1 MSNNSQIYPNDLS
14 STFNSN
20 STYDTTT
27 TTTTSAASIPV
38 IEQACDSCRK
48 RKLKCSKEYPRCSK
62 CIQHKWCCSYSP
74 RTVRSP
80 LTRAHLTD
88 VETKLSKM
96 EDIFHHL
103 LPNYDLDDILN
114 NFGNFEE
121 RLKSVKD
128 KLSEGQDDGV
138 NDANELQFSQPF
150 DQASQSNNE
159 IEQQPLPQAIQR
171 EIANFNL
178 QQPPQQQQQSE
189 QIPQQQQQPQQIPQQ
204 IPQQQQ
210 QAVPTPASQPD
221 TTIPRKRPSCYGFA
235 TQPHSLAQSPI
246 YEDDLFST
254 FPLQQSKSHPIES
267 QFDFPIDKS
276 KIKQEIIDDFLLN
289 NIPTSSSA
297 NSIPNSLFNKST
309 TKLNNNYNHSRKFN
323 NDFSSFLNTTEN
335 SLLTS
340 PSSILSLNSMNNDEI
355 DPVPKSKKVKVE
367 NDNGYYGQ
375 DVNILAMDN
384 NSNNNNSN
392 NANWLSLDF

>member
-1 MSNNSQIYPNDLS
+1 MSSNSQLFVNDPS
-14 STFNSN
+14 STCNN
-20 STYDTTT
+20 NNNNTTY
-27 TTTTSAASIPV
+27 TTSSIPV

-74 RTVRSP
+74 RTVRLP

-114 NFGNFEE
+114 NFSNFEE
-121 RLKSVKD
+121 RLKPVKD
-128 KLSEGQDDGV
+128 KLSDGEENGI
-138 NDANELQFSQPF
+138 NDGNDLNYPLSQHNTEV
-150 DQASQSNNE
+150 D
-159 IEQQPLPQAIQR
+159 QQPLPQTIKR
-171 EIANFNL
+171 EIDNFNL
-178 QQPPQQQQQSE
+178 QQQPSQQAPPQHAFPPSA
-189 QIPQQQQQPQQIPQQ
+189 P
-204 IPQQQQ
+204 
-210 QAVPTPASQPD
+210 APTPSAQHSMS
-221 TTIPRKRPSCYGFA
+221 IPRKRSSCYGFA

-254 FPLQQSKSHPIES
+254 FPLQQSKSHPVES
-267 QFDFPIDKS
+267 QFEFPIDKS

-289 NIPTSSSA
+289 NIPTSSSN
-297 NSIPNSLFNKST
+297 NSIPNSLFNRST
-309 TKLNNNYNHSRKFN
+309 TKLNNYNHSRKFN
-323 NDFSSFLNTTEN
+323 NDLSSFLTTTEN

-340 PSSILSLNSMNNDEI
+340 PSSILSLNSMNNDDI
-355 DPVPKSKKVKVE
+355 DPVPKNKKVKVE
-367 NDNGYYGQ
+367 DNEFYGQ
-375 DVNILAMDN
+375 EVNIMPMDN
-384 NSNNNNSN
+384 N